1 MSVLS
6 MVILANADHMAGIIL
21 SAVIR
26 SIAQGA
32 VQPVLQAE
40 CIQKAGI
47 EKSGVATSTYYLG
60 GDIGQGLGPMLG
72 GVIAGTFGYQANF
85 YFCALLFIAGAFI
98 FYIGRR
104 GEKTHGK

>member
-60 GDIGQGLGPMLG
+60 GDIGQGLGP
-72 GVIAGTFGYQANF
+72 IAGTFGYQANF